1 MASVAI
7 TQVYLMQATAPNT
20 GTPINSYWNA
30 NSTAEMNIDPAQI
43 TAVSYV
49 WDPVANNFIPGI
61 IQIYLFG
68 IVTPIYSTNSYAS
81 VVAYMNP

>member
-1 MASVAI
+1 
-7 TQVYLMQATAPNT
+7 
-20 GTPINSYWNA
+20 
-30 NSTAEMNIDPAQI
+30 MNIDPAQI

-49 WDPVANNFIPGI
+49 WDSVANNFIPGI

-68 IVTPIYSTNSYAS
+68 IITPIYSTNSYAS